1 MVSSLPKAVS
11 VAPALLPICSTAS
24 FSFSALSHNT
34 FAAFSASA
42 LENILEMLVPLAYAC
57 SSRILRTSVRLH
69 PCSMASAIVRPPS
82 LICDVPSANAL
93 AAVLPC
99 FPSSF
104 NILFK
109 YVVVSAVAIP
119 FEVITA

>member
-34 FAAFSASA
+34 FAAFQASA

-82 LICDVPSANAL
+82 LICSVPFAKAV

-99 FPSSF
+99 FPNSLS
-104 NILFK
+104 ILFK

-119 FEVITA
+119 LEVITA